1 MVSKNEAK
9 STAAKP
15 GKMVSSIYF
24 HLVSNSRMKSQ
35 GFRWFF
41 FRQKE
46 ARAKSQERKTSLI
59 GALCFLMGFRYRKC
73 RGINF

>member
-24 HLVSNSRMKSQ
+24 HPVSNSRMKSQ

-41 FRQKE
+41 SGKRKQEQKV
-46 ARAKSQERKTSLI
+46 RKEKRLS
-59 GALCFLMGFRYRKC
+59 
-73 RGINF
+73 